1 MCTIIG
7 YKSLKISENTIHK
20 ALESTYSRGPDDE
33 RIQQVG
39 CGYLGFTKTIHY
51 GTQSR
56 RHAAIC

>member
-39 CGYLGFTKTIHY
+39 
-51 GTQSR
+51 
-56 RHAAIC
+56 